1 MSILKNAKN
10 LSGPFNKEFDSVAVT
25 GTEQQR

>member
-10 LSGPFNKEFDSVAVT
+10 LSDPFNKKFDSVVVSW
-25 GTEQQR
+25 TEQQR